1 MSDDTQSC
9 DTTLIKMCDDDFSYD
24 AIKTEVIETSKDP
37 LKIEKTGKQI
47 LNYLNL
53 YVEYQKIK
61 GNK

>member
-24 AIKTEVIETSKDP
+24 AIKTEVIQISKDP
-37 LKIEKTGKQI
+37 LEIEKTGKLI

-53 YVEYQKIK
+53 YVLE
-61 GNK
+61 N